1 MNPSTAQI
9 LEAVER
15 CPSDSV
21 IVLPNN
27 KNIVAVAKQVD
38 SLTEK
43 SVAVVPTHSLPEAL
57 AALVEYDPN
66 SGIDENQ
73 TAMQKTVERVRTG
86 EVTQA
91 VRDAAVDGESV
102 HAGDW
107 IALSRDGVVATT
119 RSPADAVCKLLEKLV
134 DDDSEIITVLVGCD
148 APANETDRI
157 REHIEVS
164 FPHVEV
170 EFHDGGQPLYP
181 YLVGVE

>member
-9 LEAVER
+9 LEAVEQ
-15 CPSDSV
+15 CNADAV

-38 SLTEK
+38 GLCDQK
-43 SVAVVPTHSLPEAL
+43 VAVVPTHSVPEAL
-57 AALVEYDPN
+57 AALVDYDPN
-66 SGIDENQ
+66 DDVGSNAER
-73 TAMQKTVERVRTG
+73 MQAAIERVGTG

-91 VRDAAVDGESV
+91 VRDAAVDGENV
-102 HAGDW
+102 KAGDW
-107 IALSRDGVVATT
+107 IALTREGVVGTT
-119 RSPADAVCKLLEKLV
+119 QSPADAVSTLLSKLV
-134 DDDSEIITVLVGCD
+134 DDDSEIITVLVGAD
-148 APANETDRI
+148 AKQSETDRI
-157 REHIEVS
+157 REHVQFT